1 MPMTPSNR
9 HIQTCTALAAAAL
22 ALLYALLGNARPPA
36 EWRWLD
42 LVGEGGTALM
52 AAYWMRIVLHSRP
65 AGRVTLLLAL
75 GLAGVALGMWADALD
90 ELFSMKD
97 VLRIDKWFESGLV
110 PLGMALLT
118 AGLVG
123 WRREQFRLSEH
134 MQLRERLFR
143 EHRDFDRITQLAR
156 IDYLREQV
164 AIEQQAHPDAA
175 AALVM
180 IEATG
185 LQALLHDHGRR
196 DAVRAL
202 QAVTHQILLN
212 LRNDDLL
219 CRYSGDRFVLLLP
232 RTPLAEAVRMAR
244 HLEQMVGAT
253 AFHGSD
259 GRRAALALHTA
270 CTAATGDIGDLL
282 SGLNREIELAGTGQ
296 RDPASA
302 PV

>member
-22 ALLYALLGNARPPA
+22 ALLYSLLGNARPPV

-185 LQALLHDHGRR
+185 LQGLLHDHGRR

-270 CTAATGDIGDLL
+270 CTAATCDIGDLL